1 MKWTLKGKQRLFL
14 PQGWGAVLLRR
25 LGACS
30 AEAEPCRGEGLSC
43 PACPREADRYLCPQ
57 HIQEFINETWWV
69 RTGQPLPNHLVLLLW
84 SLIVSLYPLGG
95 LFGALLAG
103 PLAIM
108 LGR

>member
-1 MKWTLKGKQRLFL
+1 MAG
-14 PQGWGAVLLRR
+14 GS

-30 AEAEPCRGEGLSC
+30 GEAETCRGEDL
-43 PACPREADRYLCPQ
+43 ACWACSWEANWHLCPKP
-57 HIQEFINETWWV
+57 IQEFINETWWL
-69 RTGQPLPNHLVLLLW
+69 RTGQPLPNHLVLFVW

-103 PLAIM
+103 PLAVL